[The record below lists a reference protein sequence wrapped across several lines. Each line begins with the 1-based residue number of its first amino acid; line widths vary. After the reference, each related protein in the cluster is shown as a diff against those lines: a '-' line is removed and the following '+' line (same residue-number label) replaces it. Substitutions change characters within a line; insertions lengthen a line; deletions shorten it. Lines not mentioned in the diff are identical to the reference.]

1 MPSKKLVEKI
11 YILAT
16 FVVAI
21 PTLLVIFVMI
31 PYYNKI
37 STVNKN
43 SYDKRV
49 QLAIFEQR
57 RNNSELTRL
66 DYNKIKDDTA
76 NVSKIFIN
84 KDKMLAFISALE
96 NIATTRQVTQKININ
111 SNQQIEKSGT
121 IDFSI
126 EASGSWDNLQY
137 YLTDLE
143 IMDYYLN
150 IAVFNATVDGE
161 AISLILNA
169 KVYSQ

>member
-1 MPSKKLVEKI
+1 MPSKELTRKI
-11 YILAT
+11 YIFAT
-16 FVVAI
+16 LVVGI

-37 STVNKN
+37 NIVNKN

-57 RNNSELTRL
+57 RNNLETTRQ
-66 DYNKIKDDTA
+66 DYNKIKNDTA
-76 NVSKIFIN
+76 NISKIFIS
-84 KDKMLAFISALE
+84 KDKILEFISTLE
-96 NIATTRQVTQKININ
+96 NIATTRQVVQKININ

-121 IDFSI
+121 MDFSI
-126 EASGSWDNLQY
+126 EARGRWDQLQY

-150 IAVFNATVDGE
+150 ITVFNATVDGE
-161 AISLILNA
+161 AILLNLNA
-169 KVYSQ
+169 KAYSQ